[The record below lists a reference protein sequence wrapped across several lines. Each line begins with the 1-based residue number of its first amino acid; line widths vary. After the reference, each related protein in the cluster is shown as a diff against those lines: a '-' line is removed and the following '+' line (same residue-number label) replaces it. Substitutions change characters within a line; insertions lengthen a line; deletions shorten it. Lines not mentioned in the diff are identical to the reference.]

1 MVLVVLVIPRFVFK
15 AVTWAEEPWKIT
27 AEAYLILFSA
37 VRCSLRW

>member
-27 AEAYLILFSA
+27 AEAYLIIFCCA
-37 VRCSLRW
+37 VLP